1 MDKKKI
7 GLIAVLLFLLI
18 GLGTFVFANPDNEE
32 KFEPGDTESR
42 EELESKEDEKSDSE
56 ETLESDETN
65 ETDTQTTVDGG
76 ATRNARTTGVTGVR
90 GTNNTGS
97 TNTSET
103 TGGSGNASTGDSVDY
118 YAEALKAVESAESSL
133 KQADVD
139 LAKTAIDK
147 VTDDKQNKELTDR
160 INEVQN
166 IIDVTELLSELE
178 AKTNKATS
186 RDDIESAVD
195 FRNENKIETL
205 VESLKDGE
213 VKENLAS
220 RLETVNK
227 ILNDNN
233 GPVIS
238 GIENDSYTNE
248 KVTIT
253 IGDDNEFT
261 VKVTKDGK
269 EVEFGN
275 GEFTEDGT
283 YIITATDK
291 AFNESKITF
300 TIDAVFET
308 PKWVYILNLS
318 DKDNRQVIRNGQ
330 TLRIEVN
337 FDEDV
342 TELPTASIGSS
353 QSVVARDCVHR
364 NNGYVCTFDIKID
377 NSIANLEDGKE
388 IPFTITNI
396 KDKAGN
402 TVTLDNDDVTYTK
415 EYGQVIYDESA
426 PVVKNLGIH
435 NLDTYP
441 DKNVMMYAKNGDTV
455 RVRVYFEEKLG
466 TIPTVKLGGKEYKAT
481 YREQSSH
488 PEDNIYAYYA
498 DIKITDDMNLKDG
511 IIPFEV
517 YGYTDKVGNEGIL
530 LTEANTTEKSYL
542 SVTLDN
548 VKPEVTK
555 VQIINNSN
563 PNSSYIKNG
572 ETIRV
577 RATFNEKLGNL
588 PTLTIGDYKAT
599 FEKID
604 DGKGNDLYSADIT
617 IKDNETDLEEGKISF
632 IISDYQDLAGNEGKE
647 VTEDSVKTN
656 IIYDRTA
663 PKVKV
668 VKSNND
674 KSTNK
679 DVIVTLISDEAIY
692 TPEGWTEVETNKGYE
707 FTKTYSANGK
717 YSVVIKDKA
726 GNSTT
731 VNFEVKR
738 TNSNYNKV

>member
-56 ETLESDETN
+56 ETLESDETD

-76 ATRNARTTGVTGVR
+76 ATRNARTTDVTGVR

-253 IGDDNEFT
+253 IG
-261 VKVTKDGK
+261 
-269 EVEFGN
+269 
-275 GEFTEDGT
+275 
-283 YIITATDK
+283 
-291 AFNESKITF
+291 
-300 TIDAVFET
+300 
-308 PKWVYILNLS
+308 
-318 DKDNRQVIRNGQ
+318 
-330 TLRIEVN
+330 
-337 FDEDV
+337 
-342 TELPTASIGSS
+342 EL
-353 QSVVARDCVHR
+353 
-364 NNGYVCTFDIKID
+364 K
-377 NSIANLEDGKE
+377 
-388 IPFTITNI
+388 
-396 KDKAGN
+396 
-402 TVTLDNDDVTYTK
+402 
-415 EYGQVIYDESA
+415 
-426 PVVKNLGIH
+426 
-435 NLDTYP
+435 
-441 DKNVMMYAKNGDTV
+441 
-455 RVRVYFEEKLG
+455 
-466 TIPTVKLGGKEYKAT
+466 
-481 YREQSSH
+481 
-488 PEDNIYAYYA
+488 
-498 DIKITDDMNLKDG
+498 
-511 IIPFEV
+511 
-517 YGYTDKVGNEGIL
+517 
-530 LTEANTTEKSYL
+530 
-542 SVTLDN
+542 
-548 VKPEVTK
+548 
-555 VQIINNSN
+555 
-563 PNSSYIKNG
+563 
-572 ETIRV
+572 
-577 RATFNEKLGNL
+577 
-588 PTLTIGDYKAT
+588 
-599 FEKID
+599 
-604 DGKGNDLYSADIT
+604 
-617 IKDNETDLEEGKISF
+617 
-632 IISDYQDLAGNEGKE
+632 
-647 VTEDSVKTN
+647 
-656 IIYDRTA
+656 
-663 PKVKV
+663 
-668 VKSNND
+668 
-674 KSTNK
+674 
-679 DVIVTLISDEAIY
+679 
-692 TPEGWTEVETNKGYE
+692 
-707 FTKTYSANGK
+707 
-717 YSVVIKDKA
+717 
-726 GNSTT
+726 
-731 VNFEVKR
+731 
-738 TNSNYNKV
+738 